1 MSNLNKIKNLI
12 NSAFNRKIKFEGN
25 YENWEQALKNSK
37 GYNDNVIIN
46 KTINSFE
53 KVLASKALYERD
65 SFLFYKE
72 KFDENLIKNLKK
84 IFDKKGRKIYL
95 CDYGGS
101 LGSLYFQHKK
111 LFQND
116 FIEWNV
122 LEQKAYV
129 DYANNRVNI
138 SNLNFFSSFENILNQ
153 KKLDVI
159 LFSSVLQYLRS
170 PYEILS
176 KIIDRKIPDIIIT
189 RTPFLQNA
197 EKIMIQK
204 VPKHIYKSSYPIR
217 ILNLSKIISLFED
230 SGYKLNYKNFD
241 NENIDNF
248 DYQSICFEI
257 K

>member
-1 MSNLNKIKNLI
+1 M
-12 NSAFNRKIKFEGN
+12 
-25 YENWEQALKNSK
+25 
-37 GYNDNVIIN
+37 
-46 KTINSFE
+46 
-53 KVLASKALYERD
+53 
-65 SFLFYKE
+65 
-72 KFDENLIKNLKK
+72 
-84 IFDKKGRKIYL
+84 
-95 CDYGGS
+95 
-101 LGSLYFQHKK
+101 YFQHNK

-138 SNLNFFSSFENILNQ
+138 SNLNFFSSFENVLNQ